1 LTKAEQNAIAEDK
14 ARWAV
19 AIKWFR
25 DKQQARIKLAELT
38 GHAHDDMRRR
48 LNVLRIGL

>member
-14 ARWAV
+14 AMWAV

-25 DKQQARIKLAELT
+25 DKQQARIKLAELMWSFDYAQKDT
-38 GHAHDDMRRR
+38 EKKD
-48 LNVLRIGL
+48 